1 MKLEKIKSILDNST
15 IHHNKWELNNIVWVE
30 RLSNPIVL
38 AKFLERIDFLNSLNI
53 KSKSEEVELKILL
66 ELLEDVDEDKCI
78 NLLTVSEDDEKH
90 NFIENL
96 ARVSA
101 VEILTSN
108 KLTTDTLSISCK
120 LSPNDFILCAKRT
133 QEIINSV
140 REIVIKGENLASYI
154 PGA

>member
-1 MKLEKIKSILDNST
+1 MKLEKIKSILNNST
-15 IHHNKWELNNIVWVE
+15 IHHSKWELDNIVWVE

-38 AKFLERIDFLNSLNI
+38 FKFLERIDFLNSLNI

-101 VEILTSN
+101 IEILTSN
-108 KLTTDTLSISCK
+108 KLTTDTLTTSCK
-120 LSPNDFILCAKRT
+120 LNPNDFVLCAKRT

-140 REIVIKGENLASYI
+140 REIVIKGENSASNI
-154 PGA
+154 PGI